1 MISAL
6 AALFGAVFIQ
16 IGTNLAND
24 YFDFIKGADSVDRI
38 GPTRVTQSGLV
49 SPSETKTAAVV
60 AFGLAFL
67 IGIYL
72 VTRGGWPIVIIGL
85 SSILCGVI
93 YTAGPF
99 ALGYKGLGDL
109 FVLIFFGPVAVG
121 GTYYVQTFSINWQ
134 VLAAGIAPGLISVA
148 ILTVNNLRDVK
159 SDSLAGKKTLSVRF
173 GVSFSKS
180 EFVIAIFLAAI
191 TPLVIWRISDSHY
204 PASATILLLPLAM
217 PAFKKVLSGQS
228 GAELNG
234 VLVSTGRFLLFYSLV
249 FSLGWIL

>member
-1 MISAL
+1 M
-6 AALFGAVFIQ
+6 
-16 IGTNLAND
+16 
-24 YFDFIKGADSVDRI
+24 KGADSVYRI

-49 SPSETKTAAVV
+49 SPNETKVAAIV
-60 AFGLAFL
+60 AFGAAIL

-121 GTYYVQTFSINWQ
+121 GTYYVQTLSINWQ

-159 SDSLAGKKTLSVRF
+159 GDFLAGKKTLAVRF

-191 TPLVIWRISDSHY
+191 TPLVIWRISDAHY
-204 PASATILLLPLAM
+204 PAAATILLLPLAM

-228 GAELNG
+228 GPELNG